1 MLKKYILN
9 ILFINR
15 SSALIINNIVMLIAC
30 MTILL
35 GTIYPIIIEV
45 LTNNRIS
52 VGAPYFNST
61 VIPIILPGL
70 LLMSVAPALAWQK
83 NKLPKYKNYFLVFFM
98 VSLMTFFIVY
108 FTNFSAWAFI
118 GILLGLLIIFSSF
131 LAYNNSL
138 IAHIGVGI
146 LILGVTCS
154 SVFKSE
160 YNETFALNETK
171 QINKYSVKLESINEN
186 VRNNFQELIAKFII
200 SDERMSKK
208 VLKPS
213 KRYYHVSKII
223 TTEASIHH
231 SWSHDFYVIL
241 GREKNSEWGV
251 KIYINPFVSFIWF
264 GAILMFFSGLI
275 GIKKK

>member
-1 MLKKYILN
+1 
-9 ILFINR
+9 
-15 SSALIINNIVMLIAC
+15 
-30 MTILL
+30 
-35 GTIYPIIIEV
+35 
-45 LTNNRIS
+45 
-52 VGAPYFNST
+52 
-61 VIPIILPGL
+61 
-70 LLMSVAPALAWQK
+70 
-83 NKLPKYKNYFLVFFM
+83 M

-118 GILLGLLIIFSSF
+118 GILLGLLIIFSSLLTFYNNFIKYKFNNF